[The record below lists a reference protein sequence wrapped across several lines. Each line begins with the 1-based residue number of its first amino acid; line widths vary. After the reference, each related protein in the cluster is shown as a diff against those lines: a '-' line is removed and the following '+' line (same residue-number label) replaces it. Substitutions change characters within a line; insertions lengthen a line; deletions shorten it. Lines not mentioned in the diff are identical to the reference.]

1 MPTVESIM
9 IQLESMGR
17 EQTRKIY
24 ARHGMAA
31 DRSFGVSVADLKKVA
46 KTIKGEHELACTIYD
61 TGNLDAMYL
70 AGMVAD
76 GSRMTRKQLDGWA
89 KRAAGMSMIAEYTVP
104 WVAVENPHAREIALK
119 WIESEREHIAS
130 AGWCTYSG
138 IVATAPDPDL
148 DLKEIEDLLGKV
160 VEGIDRAP
168 NRVRYTM
175 NGFVIAVGAYVEPL
189 TMRARSVAAR
199 IGVVSVNM
207 GDTACKVPLATAYI
221 EKIDGMG
228 RVGRKRKTIRC

>member
-9 IQLESMGR
+9 LRLESMGR
-17 EQTRKIY
+17 ERTRRMY
-24 ARHGMAA
+24 ERHGMAA

-46 KTIKGEHELACTIYD
+46 KTIKGEHDLACAIYD

-89 KRAAGMSMIAEYTVP
+89 KRAEGMSMIAENTVA

-119 WIESEREHIAS
+119 WIRSRREHVAA

-138 IVATAPDPDL
+138 IVATAPDADL
-148 DLKEIEDLLGKV
+148 DLKEIEDLLDTV
-160 VEGIDRAP
+160 VREIDRAE

-175 NGFVIAVGAYVEPL
+175 NGFVISVGAYVEPL
-189 TMRARSVAAR
+189 TKRARAAAAR
-199 IGVVSVNM
+199 IGVVSVDI

-221 EKIDGMG
+221 DKIEGMG
-228 RVGRKRKTIRC
+228 RIGRKRKTIRC

>member
-9 IQLESMGR
+9 LRLESLGR
-17 EQTRKIY
+17 ERTRRMY

-31 DRSFGVSVADLKKVA
+31 DRSFGVSVADLKKIA
-46 KTIKGEHELACTIYD
+46 KTIKGEHDLACAIYD

-76 GSRMTRKQLDGWA
+76 GARMSRKQLDGWA
-89 KRAAGMSMIAEYTVP
+89 KRAEGMSMVAENTVA
-104 WVAVENPHAREIALK
+104 WVAVESPHAREIALK
-119 WIESEREHIAS
+119 WIRSRQEHVAS

-148 DLKEIEDLLGKV
+148 DLEEIEDLLDTV
-160 VEGIDRAP
+160 VREIDRAQ

-175 NGFVIAVGAYVEPL
+175 NGFVISVGAYVEPL
-189 TMRARSVAAR
+189 TKRARSAAAR
-199 IGVVSVNM
+199 IGVVSVDM
-207 GDTACKVPLATAYI
+207 GDTACRVPLATAYI
-221 EKIDGMG
+221 DKIEGMG

>member
-9 IQLESMGR
+9 IELESRGR

-24 ARHGMAA
+24 ARHGMDA
-31 DRSFGVSVADLKKVA
+31 DRSFGVSVADLKKIA
-46 KTIKGEHELACTIYD
+46 RTIKGEQELACAIYD

-76 GSRMTRKQLDGWA
+76 GSRMTRKQLDEWA
-89 KRAAGMSMIAEYTVP
+89 KGAGGMSMVAEYAVP
-104 WVAVENPHAREIALK
+104 WVAVESPHARKIALK
-119 WIESEREHIAS
+119 WIESKREHVAS
-130 AGWCTYSG
+130 AGWCTWSG
-138 IVATAPDPDL
+138 IVATVADQDL
-148 DLKEIEDLLGKV
+148 DLDEIEDLLDRV
-160 VEGIDRAP
+160 VKDIDRAP

-189 TMRARSVAAR
+189 TQQARSAAR
-199 IGVVSVNM
+199 KIGAVSVNM
-207 GDTACKVPLATAYI
+207 GNTACKVPLATAYI
-221 EKIDGMG
+221 EKIDAMG

>member
-1 MPTVESIM
+1 MS
-9 IQLESMGR
+9 
-17 EQTRKIY
+17 
-24 ARHGMAA
+24 
-31 DRSFGVSVADLKKVA
+31 
-46 KTIKGEHELACTIYD
+46 
-61 TGNLDAMYL
+61 
-70 AGMVAD
+70 MVA
-76 GSRMTRKQLDGWA
+76 
-89 KRAAGMSMIAEYTVP
+89 ENTVA
-104 WVAVENPHAREIALK
+104 WVAVENPRAREIALK

-138 IVATAPDPDL
+138 IVATAPDQDL

-175 NGFVIAVGAYVEPL
+175 NGFVISVGAYVEPL
-189 TMRARSVAAR
+189 TKRARSAAAR